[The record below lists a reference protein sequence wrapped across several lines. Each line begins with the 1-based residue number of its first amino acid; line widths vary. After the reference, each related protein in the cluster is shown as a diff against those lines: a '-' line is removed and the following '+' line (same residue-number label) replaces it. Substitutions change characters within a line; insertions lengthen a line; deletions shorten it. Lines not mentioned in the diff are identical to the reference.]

1 MTFKIIVPKPNSKLK
16 FKIHL
21 LVNNYVNYYLIIILL
36 FHLAVV
42 GFGCFTGLSLVVVSG
57 DFFPVVGRGLLIE
70 VASLAAEHG
79 VSVWA
84 SVAVAHEL

>member
-1 MTFKIIVPKPNSKLK
+1 M
-16 FKIHL
+16 
-21 LVNNYVNYYLIIILL
+21 
-36 FHLAVV
+36 V
-42 GFGCFTGLSLVVVSG
+42 GLGCFTGLSLVVVSG
-57 DFFPVVGRGLLIE
+57 DFFPVVGRGLLIV

>member
-1 MTFKIIVPKPNSKLK
+1 MCSQF
-16 FKIHL
+16 
-21 LVNNYVNYYLIIILL
+21 YLFPSNL
-36 FHLAVV
+36 
-42 GFGCFTGLSLVVVSG
+42 
-57 DFFPVVGRGLLIE
+57 DFFPVVGRGLLIV